1 MLSYRRHF
9 LSPEHEW
16 VVFVHGAGGSSSIWY
31 RQVREF
37 RKVFN
42 VLLIDL
48 RGHGDSQPPL
58 LLPFE
63 GDRYTFDAVSRE
75 ILDVLDHE
83 EIASAHFVG
92 ISLGCILIRTLGEI
106 APERVRSMVMGGAII
121 RLNLRS
127 RFLVTMG
134 NAFKRIMP
142 YMWLYRLFAWIIM
155 PRKRHREA
163 RNLFV
168 TQAKRLCQKEF
179 IRWFRLTYEVN
190 PLLVRLF
197 EQKELPIPTLYVMGD
212 EDHMFLPSVTRTGE
226 PPHALQQAGGAAG
239 VRARGERGPAR
250 AVQPAVDRLHPR
262 RHPRLMRP
270 LAAATLLTLRA
281 RRL

>member
-1 MLSYRRHF
+1 MLAYRRHF

-37 RKVFN
+37 RKSFN
-42 VLLIDL
+42 VLLVDL
-48 RGHGDSQPPL
+48 RGHGDSQPPV
-58 LLPFE
+58 LLPYE
-63 GDRYTFDAVSRE
+63 GDRYTFDALAGE
-75 ILDVLDHE
+75 ILEVLDHE

-92 ISLGCILIRTLGEI
+92 ISLGCILIRAIGEM
-106 APERVRSMVMGGAII
+106 APERVRSLVMGGAII

-127 RFLVTMG
+127 RVLVALG
-134 NAFKRIMP
+134 NAFKRLMP

-155 PRKRHREA
+155 PRARHRES

-168 TQAKRLCQKEF
+168 SQAKRLCQKEF

-197 EQKELPIPTLYVMGD
+197 EQHELPIPTLYVMGD
-212 EDHMFLPSVTRTGE
+212 EDYMFLPPVSRV
-226 PPHALQQAGGAAG
+226 
-239 VRARGERGPAR
+239 VARHKTFSRLEVIPECGH
-250 AVQPAVDRLHPR
+250 VVNVDRPEHFNR
-262 RHPRLMRP
+262 VSMDFMR
-270 LAAATLLTLRA
+270 AAAA
-281 RRL
+281 

>member
-37 RKVFN
+37 RKAFN

-58 LLPFE
+58 LMPFE
-63 GDRYTFDAVSRE
+63 GDRYTFEAVSRE

-92 ISLGCILIRTLGEI
+92 ISLGCILIRTIGEM

-127 RFLVTMG
+127 RFLVTLG

-212 EDHMFLPSVTRTGE
+212 EDHMFLPSVSGLVSRHTRFSRLEVLPECG
-226 PPHALQQAGGAAG
+226 H
-239 VRARGERGPAR
+239 V
-250 AVQPAVDRLHPR
+250 VNVDRPELFNVLSMDFIR
-262 RHPRLMRP
+262 S
-270 LAAATLLTLRA
+270 AAPSPA
-281 RRL
+281 

>member
-37 RKVFN
+37 RKAFN

-58 LLPFE
+58 LMPFE
-63 GDRYTFDAVSRE
+63 GDRYTFEAVSRE

-92 ISLGCILIRTLGEI
+92 ISLGCILIRTIGEM

-127 RFLVTMG
+127 RFLVTLG

-190 PLLVRLF
+190 PLLRRLF

-212 EDHMFLPSVTRTGE
+212 EDHMFLPSVSGLVSRHTRFSRLEVLPECG
-226 PPHALQQAGGAAG
+226 H
-239 VRARGERGPAR
+239 V
-250 AVQPAVDRLHPR
+250 VNVDRPELFNVLSMDFIR
-262 RHPRLMRP
+262 S
-270 LAAATLLTLRA
+270 AAPSPA
-281 RRL
+281 

>member
-9 LSPEHEW
+9 ISPEHEW

-31 RQVREF
+31 RQVKEF

-58 LLPFE
+58 LMPFE
-63 GDRYTFDAVSRE
+63 GDRYTFEAVSRE

-83 EIASAHFVG
+83 EVASAHFVG

-121 RLNLRS
+121 RLDLRS

-134 NAFKRIMP
+134 NAFKRVMP

-155 PRKRHREA
+155 PRARHREA

-190 PLLVRLF
+190 PLLSRLF

-212 EDHMFLPSVTRTGE
+212 EDHMFLPSVTGLVSRHTRFSKLEVLPECG
-226 PPHALQQAGGAAG
+226 H
-239 VRARGERGPAR
+239 V
-250 AVQPAVDRLHPR
+250 VNVDRPELFNLLSIDFIR
-262 RHPRLMRP
+262 
-270 LAAATLLTLRA
+270 AASPA
-281 RRL
+281 

>member
-48 RGHGDSQPPL
+48 RGHGDSQPPR

-63 GDRYTFDAVSRE
+63 GDRYTFESVSRE
-75 ILDVLDHE
+75 ILEVLDHE
-83 EIASAHFVG
+83 EVASAHFVG

-155 PRKRHREA
+155 PRRNHREA

-197 EQKELPIPTLYVMGD
+197 EQKEIPIPTLYVMGD
-212 EDHMFLPSVTRTGE
+212 EDHMFLPSVTGLVSRHTRYSKLEVLPECG
-226 PPHALQQAGGAAG
+226 H
-239 VRARGERGPAR
+239 V
-250 AVQPAVDRLHPR
+250 VNVDRPELFNLLSIDFIR
-262 RHPRLMRP
+262 
-270 LAAATLLTLRA
+270 AATPA
-281 RRL
+281 

>member
-9 LSPEHEW
+9 LSPGHEW

-48 RGHGDSQPPL
+48 RGHSQPPR

-63 GDRYTFDAVSRE
+63 GDRYTFESVSRE
-75 ILDVLDHE
+75 ILEVLDHE
-83 EIASAHFVG
+83 EVASAHFVG

-155 PRKRHREA
+155 PRRNHREA

-197 EQKELPIPTLYVMGD
+197 EQKEIPIPTLYVMGD
-212 EDHMFLPSVTRTGE
+212 EDHMFLPSVTGLVSRHTRYSKLEVLPECG
-226 PPHALQQAGGAAG
+226 H
-239 VRARGERGPAR
+239 V
-250 AVQPAVDRLHPR
+250 VNVDRPELFNLLSIDFIR
-262 RHPRLMRP
+262 
-270 LAAATLLTLRA
+270 AATPA
-281 RRL
+281 

>member
-58 LLPFE
+58 LLPYE
-63 GDRYTFDAVSRE
+63 GDRYTFEAVSGE

-83 EIASAHFVG
+83 EVASAHFVG

-127 RFLVTMG
+127 RFLVTLG

-190 PLLVRLF
+190 PLLARLF

-212 EDHMFLPSVTRTGE
+212 EDHMFLPSVTRMVSRHTRFSRLEVLPECG
-226 PPHALQQAGGAAG
+226 H
-239 VRARGERGPAR
+239 V
-250 AVQPAVDRLHPR
+250 VNVDRPELFNLLSIDFIR
-262 RHPRLMRP
+262 
-270 LAAATLLTLRA
+270 AATPA
-281 RRL
+281 

>member
-9 LSPEHEW
+9 ISPEHEW

-37 RKVFN
+37 RKAFN

-58 LLPFE
+58 LLPYE
-63 GDRYTFDAVSRE
+63 GDRYTFELVSRE

-83 EIASAHFVG
+83 EVASAHFVG
-92 ISLGCILIRTLGEI
+92 ISLGCILIRTIGEM

-127 RFLVTMG
+127 RVLVALG
-134 NAFKRIMP
+134 NAFKRFIP

-155 PRKRHREA
+155 PRSRHREA

-179 IRWFRLTYEVN
+179 IRWFLLTYEVN
-190 PLLVRLF
+190 PLLRRLF
-197 EQKELPIPTLYVMGD
+197 EQRELPIPTLYVMGD
-212 EDHMFLPSVTRTGE
+212 EDHMFLPSVSGLVSRHTRFSKLEVLPECG
-226 PPHALQQAGGAAG
+226 H
-239 VRARGERGPAR
+239 V
-250 AVQPAVDRLHPR
+250 VNVDRPELFNVLSMDFIR
-262 RHPRLMRP
+262 
-270 LAAATLLTLRA
+270 AATPSA
-281 RRL
+281 A

>member
-9 LSPEHEW
+9 ISPEHEW

-31 RQVREF
+31 RQVKEF

-48 RGHGDSQPPL
+48 RGHGDSQPPM

-83 EIASAHFVG
+83 EVASAHFVG

-134 NAFKRIMP
+134 NAFKRVMP

-212 EDHMFLPSVTRTGE
+212 EDHMFLPSVTRMVSRHTRFSKLEVLPECG
-226 PPHALQQAGGAAG
+226 H
-239 VRARGERGPAR
+239 V
-250 AVQPAVDRLHPR
+250 VNVDRPELFNLLSIDFIR
-262 RHPRLMRP
+262 
-270 LAAATLLTLRA
+270 AATPA
-281 RRL
+281 

>member
-9 LSPEHEW
+9 LSPDHEW

-37 RKVFN
+37 RKAFN

-58 LLPFE
+58 LLPVQ
-63 GDRYTFDAVSRE
+63 GDRYTFEAVSRE
-75 ILDVLDHE
+75 IMDVLDQE

-106 APERVRSMVMGGAII
+106 APSRVRSMVMGGAII

-127 RFLVTMG
+127 RFLVTVG
-134 NAFKRIMP
+134 NATKRFIP

-155 PRKRHREA
+155 PRRRHRQA
-163 RNLFV
+163 RTLFV
-168 TQAKRLCQKEF
+168 TEARRLCQKEF
-179 IRWFRLTYEVN
+179 IRWFRLTCEVN
-190 PLLVRLF
+190 PLLRLF

-212 EDHMFLPSVTRTGE
+212 EDYMFLAPVSRMMRHHTEFSRLEVLPGCG
-226 PPHALQQAGGAAG
+226 H
-239 VRARGERGPAR
+239 V
-250 AVQPAVDRLHPR
+250 VNVDRPEQFNLLSMDFIR
-262 RHPRLMRP
+262 S
-270 LAAATLLTLRA
+270 AAPAPA
-281 RRL
+281 A

>member
-9 LSPEHEW
+9 ISPEHEW

-37 RKVFN
+37 RKAFN

-58 LLPFE
+58 LLPYE
-63 GDRYTFDAVSRE
+63 GDRYTFELVSRE

-83 EIASAHFVG
+83 EVASAHFVG
-92 ISLGCILIRTLGEI
+92 ISLGCILIRTIGEM

-127 RFLVTMG
+127 RVLVALG
-134 NAFKRIMP
+134 NAFKRFIP

-155 PRKRHREA
+155 PRSRHREA

-190 PLLVRLF
+190 PLLRRLF
-197 EQKELPIPTLYVMGD
+197 EQRELPIPTLYVMGD
-212 EDHMFLPSVTRTGE
+212 EDHMFLPSVSGLVSRHTRFSKLEVLPECG
-226 PPHALQQAGGAAG
+226 H
-239 VRARGERGPAR
+239 V
-250 AVQPAVDRLHPR
+250 VNVDRPELFNVLSMDFIR
-262 RHPRLMRP
+262 
-270 LAAATLLTLRA
+270 AATPSA
-281 RRL
+281 A

>member
-58 LLPFE
+58 LMPFE

-134 NAFKRIMP
+134 NAFKRVMP

-212 EDHMFLPSVTRTGE
+212 EDHMFLPSVTG
-226 PPHALQQAGGAAG
+226 L
-239 VRARGERGPAR
+239 VRRHTRFSKLEVLPECGH
-250 AVQPAVDRLHPR
+250 VVNVDRPELFNLLSIDFIR
-262 RHPRLMRP
+262 
-270 LAAATLLTLRA
+270 AATPA
-281 RRL
+281 

>member
-9 LSPEHEW
+9 ISPEHEW

-37 RKVFN
+37 RKAFN

-58 LLPFE
+58 LLPYE
-63 GDRYTFDAVSRE
+63 GDRYTFELVSRE

-83 EIASAHFVG
+83 EVASAHFVG
-92 ISLGCILIRTLGEI
+92 ISLGCILIRTIGEM

-127 RFLVTMG
+127 RVLVALG
-134 NAFKRIMP
+134 NAFKRVMP

-155 PRKRHREA
+155 PRSRHREA

-190 PLLVRLF
+190 PLLRRLF
-197 EQKELPIPTLYVMGD
+197 EQRELPIPTLYVMGD
-212 EDHMFLPSVTRTGE
+212 EDHMFLPSVSGLVSRHTRFSKLEVLPECG
-226 PPHALQQAGGAAG
+226 H
-239 VRARGERGPAR
+239 V
-250 AVQPAVDRLHPR
+250 VNVDRPELFNVLSMDFIR
-262 RHPRLMRP
+262 
-270 LAAATLLTLRA
+270 AATPSA
-281 RRL
+281 A

>member
-1 MLSYRRHF
+1 MLSYRRHY
-9 LSPEHEW
+9 LSPDHEW

-37 RKVFN
+37 RKAFN
-42 VLLIDL
+42 VLLVDL

-58 LLPFE
+58 LLPYE
-63 GDRYTFDAVSRE
+63 GDRYTFELVSRE

-92 ISLGCILIRTLGEI
+92 ISLGCILIRTIGEM

-127 RFLVTMG
+127 RVLVALG
-134 NAFKRIMP
+134 NAFKRFLP

-155 PRKRHREA
+155 PRKRHRES
-163 RNLFV
+163 RTLFV

-190 PLLVRLF
+190 PLLRRLF

-212 EDHMFLPSVTRTGE
+212 EDHMFLPSVSGLVSRHRTYSRLEVLSECGHVVNVDRPE
-226 PPHALQQAGGAAG
+226 HFNTLSMDFIRAAS
-239 VRARGERGPAR
+239 PAR
-250 AVQPAVDRLHPR
+250 A
-262 RHPRLMRP
+262 
-270 LAAATLLTLRA
+270 
-281 RRL
+281 

>member
-75 ILDVLDHE
+75 ILDVMDHE

-212 EDHMFLPSVTRTGE
+212 EDHMFLPSVTRMVSRHTRFSRLEVLPECG
-226 PPHALQQAGGAAG
+226 H
-239 VRARGERGPAR
+239 V
-250 AVQPAVDRLHPR
+250 VNVDRPELFNLLSIDFIR
-262 RHPRLMRP
+262 
-270 LAAATLLTLRA
+270 AATPA
-281 RRL
+281 

>member
-63 GDRYTFDAVSRE
+63 GDRYTFEAVSRE

-212 EDHMFLPSVTRTGE
+212 EDHMFLPSVTRMVSRHTRFSKLEVLPECG
-226 PPHALQQAGGAAG
+226 H
-239 VRARGERGPAR
+239 V
-250 AVQPAVDRLHPR
+250 VNVDRPELFNLLSIDFIR
-262 RHPRLMRP
+262 
-270 LAAATLLTLRA
+270 AATPA
-281 RRL
+281 PA

>member
-1 MLSYRRHF
+1 MLAYRRHF
-9 LSPEHEW
+9 LSSGHEW

-37 RKVFN
+37 RKSFN
-42 VLLIDL
+42 VLLVDL
-48 RGHGDSQPPL
+48 RGHGDSQPPHV
-58 LLPFE
+58 LLPYE
-63 GDRYTFDAVSRE
+63 GDRYTFDALARE

-92 ISLGCILIRTLGEI
+92 ISLGCILIRAIGEM

-127 RFLVTMG
+127 RVLVALG
-134 NAFKRIMP
+134 NAFKRLMP

-155 PRKRHREA
+155 PRSRHRES

-190 PLLVRLF
+190 PLLARMF

-212 EDHMFLPSVTRTGE
+212 EDYMFLPPVSRMVTRHTGYSRLE
-226 PPHALQQAGGAAG
+226 IIPECGH
-239 VRARGERGPAR
+239 V
-250 AVQPAVDRLHPR
+250 VNVDRPEHFNSVSMDFIR
-262 RHPRLMRP
+262 
-270 LAAATLLTLRA
+270 AAAA
-281 RRL
+281 

>member
-83 EIASAHFVG
+83 EVASAHFVG

-168 TQAKRLCQKEF
+168 TQARRLCQKEF

-212 EDHMFLPSVTRTGE
+212 EDHMFLPSVTG
-226 PPHALQQAGGAAG
+226 L
-239 VRARGERGPAR
+239 VRRHTRFSKLEVLPECGH
-250 AVQPAVDRLHPR
+250 VVNVDRPELFNLLSIDFIR
-262 RHPRLMRP
+262 
-270 LAAATLLTLRA
+270 AATPA
-281 RRL
+281 

>member
-9 LSPEHEW
+9 ISPGHEW

-31 RQVREF
+31 RQVKEF

-48 RGHGDSQPPL
+48 RGHGDSQPPM

-134 NAFKRIMP
+134 NAFKRVMP

-168 TQAKRLCQKEF
+168 TQARRLCQKEF

-212 EDHMFLPSVTRTGE
+212 EDHMFLPSVSGLVRRHTRYSKLEVLPECG
-226 PPHALQQAGGAAG
+226 H
-239 VRARGERGPAR
+239 V
-250 AVQPAVDRLHPR
+250 VNVDRPELFNLLSIDFIR
-262 RHPRLMRP
+262 
-270 LAAATLLTLRA
+270 AATPA
-281 RRL
+281 

>member
-58 LLPFE
+58 LAPFA

-75 ILDVLDHE
+75 ILEVLDHE

-134 NAFKRIMP
+134 NAFKRVMP

-155 PRKRHREA
+155 PRRNHREA

-197 EQKELPIPTLYVMGD
+197 EQKEVPIPTLYVMGD
-212 EDHMFLPSVTRTGE
+212 EDHMFLPSVTG
-226 PPHALQQAGGAAG
+226 L
-239 VRARGERGPAR
+239 VRRHTRYSKLEVLPECGH
-250 AVQPAVDRLHPR
+250 VVNVDRPELFNLLSIDFIR
-262 RHPRLMRP
+262 
-270 LAAATLLTLRA
+270 AATPA
-281 RRL
+281 

>member
-37 RKVFN
+37 RKAFN

-58 LLPFE
+58 LMPFE
-63 GDRYTFDAVSRE
+63 GDRYTFEAVSRE

-83 EIASAHFVG
+83 EVASAHFVG
-92 ISLGCILIRTLGEI
+92 ISLGCILIRTIGEM

-127 RFLVTMG
+127 RFLVTLG

-190 PLLVRLF
+190 PLLRRLF

-212 EDHMFLPSVTRTGE
+212 EDHMFLPSVSGLVSRHTRFSRLEVLPECG
-226 PPHALQQAGGAAG
+226 H
-239 VRARGERGPAR
+239 V
-250 AVQPAVDRLHPR
+250 VNVDRPELFNVLSMDFIRSASPS
-262 RHPRLMRP
+262 P
-270 LAAATLLTLRA
+270 A
-281 RRL
+281 

>member
-9 LSPEHEW
+9 ISPEHEW

-58 LLPFE
+58 LMPFE

-83 EIASAHFVG
+83 EVASAHFVG

-134 NAFKRIMP
+134 NAFKRVMP

-168 TQAKRLCQKEF
+168 TQARRLCQKEF

-212 EDHMFLPSVTRTGE
+212 EDHMFLPSVTRMVSRHTRFSKLEVLPECG
-226 PPHALQQAGGAAG
+226 H
-239 VRARGERGPAR
+239 V
-250 AVQPAVDRLHPR
+250 VNVDRPELFNVLSIDFIR
-262 RHPRLMRP
+262 
-270 LAAATLLTLRA
+270 AAAA
-281 RRL
+281 PA

>member
-9 LSPEHEW
+9 LSPDHEW

-31 RQVREF
+31 RQVRDF
-37 RKVFN
+37 RKSFN

-58 LLPFE
+58 LLPYE
-63 GDRYTFDAVSRE
+63 GDRYTFELVSRE

-92 ISLGCILIRTLGEI
+92 ISLGCILIRTIGEL

-127 RFLVTMG
+127 RVLVALG
-134 NAFKRIMP
+134 NAFKRLLP

-155 PRKRHREA
+155 PRKRHRES
-163 RNLFV
+163 RMLFV
-168 TQAKRLCQKEF
+168 TQARRLCQKEF

-190 PLLVRLF
+190 PLLRRLF

-212 EDHMFLPSVTRTGE
+212 EDHMFLPSVSGLVSRHTRYSKLEVLPECG
-226 PPHALQQAGGAAG
+226 H
-239 VRARGERGPAR
+239 V
-250 AVQPAVDRLHPR
+250 VNVDRPELFNLLSMDFIR
-262 RHPRLMRP
+262 
-270 LAAATLLTLRA
+270 AATPA
-281 RRL
+281 SA